1 MVKRKII
8 WSPRAKLDLFEILDF
23 YYKRNGT
30 KAYSR
35 KLKSKIQKSIELLG
49 NHANIGVRTDIQDIR
64 NLITEYYCIFYQIRS
79 DSIEILTI
87 WDNRQNPDN
96 LNIK

>member
-8 WSPRAKLDLFEILDF
+8 WSPRAKLDLFGILDF
-23 YYKRNGT
+23 YYKRSGT
-30 KAYSR
+30 RTYSR
-35 KLKSKIQKSIELLG
+35 KLKSKLQKSIKLLE
-49 NHANIGVRTDIQDIR
+49 NHSDIGVRTDIQHIR
-64 NLITEYYCIFYQIRS
+64 NLITANYCIFYQIKS

-87 WDNRQNPDN
+87 WDDRQNTDN

>member
-1 MVKRKII
+1 MGRRKII
-8 WSPRAKLDLFEILDF
+8 WSPRAKLDLLDILNF

-30 KAYSR
+30 KTYSR
-35 KLKSKIQKSIELLG
+35 KLKSKVQKSIKLLE
-49 NHANIGVRTDIQDIR
+49 NHSDIGVRTDIQHIR
-64 NLITEYYCIFYQIRS
+64 NLITANYCIFYQIKS